1 MKQNH
6 PIFRGIATALITP
19 TTPTGIDYDRFGRLI
34 DWQIQQGINA
44 LVICGTTGESSTLT
58 DAEHRRAI
66 AFACERVNGRVPVIA
81 GTGSNE
87 TDYAVE
93 LTKSAC
99 ADGADAVLVVT
110 PYYNKTT
117 QRGLVTMYNTIAD
130 ASTKPV
136 ILYNVPSRTGIGIEP
151 ATYVKL
157 AEHPNIAAIK
167 EANSDISKIVET
179 FSLVGDRLDIYSGND
194 DQIVPILS
202 MGGAGCISV
211 LSNVIPAET
220 VAITQRFFAGDVA
233 GAAQLQ
239 CRYMPLIRALFCES
253 NHGRPGVLRQ
263 LPPPPLGA
271 HGGRP
276 LSGDAPADAG
286 AGAPG
291 LREEET
297 MDIIVNGA
305 RGRMGQEVCRLLQE
319 DGHRLAAVARSGQ
332 DGCYARLVDY
342 TGPADVVID
351 FSNHEGVE
359 ELMAYC
365 VQRGLPL
372 VAATT
377 GYTPEEFQRIQ
388 EGART
393 IPVFQSYNMSIGV
406 ALLARLVGQAAAIF
420 GGCDVE
426 IVEAHHNRK
435 ADAPSGTALLLAD
448 AVKAR
453 RPDAAYVFGRAGHHP
468 RQPNEIGIH
477 SLRMGNVVGEHEVI
491 FATDNQ
497 TITLKHQA
505 HDRALFAE
513 GALAAADF
521 LQGQPAGLYHME
533 DLLGP

>member
-99 ADGADAVLVVT
+99 AAGADAVLVVT

-253 NHGRPGVLRQ
+253 NPIPVKAAMAALGYCDNYLR
-263 LPPPPLGA
+263 
-271 HGGRP
+271 
-276 LSGDAPADAG
+276 
-286 AGAPG
+286 
-291 LREEET
+291 
-297 MDIIVNGA
+297 
-305 RGRMGQEVCRLLQE
+305 
-319 DGHRLAAVARSGQ
+319 
-332 DGCYARLVDY
+332 
-342 TGPADVVID
+342 
-351 FSNHEGVE
+351 
-359 ELMAYC
+359 
-365 VQRGLPL
+365 LPL
-372 VAATT
+372 V
-377 GYTPEEFQRIQ
+377 PMEEDHYQ
-388 EGART
+388 E
-393 IPVFQSYNMSIGV
+393 M
-406 ALLARLVGQAAAIF
+406 L
-420 GGCDVE
+420 
-426 IVEAHHNRK
+426 
-435 ADAPSGTALLLAD
+435 
-448 AVKAR
+448 R
-453 RPDAAYVFGRAGHHP
+453 RMR
-468 RQPNEIGIH
+468 E
-477 SLRMGNVVGEHEVI
+477 L
-491 FATDNQ
+491 
-497 TITLKHQA
+497 
-505 HDRALFAE
+505 
-513 GALAAADF
+513 
-521 LQGQPAGLYHME
+521 GLSV
-533 DLLGP
+533 

>member
-58 DAEHRRAI
+58 DAAHRRAI

-239 CRYMPLIRALFCES
+239 CKYMPLIRALFCES
-253 NHGRPGVLRQ
+253 NPIPVKAAMAALGYCDNYLR
-263 LPPPPLGA
+263 
-271 HGGRP
+271 
-276 LSGDAPADAG
+276 
-286 AGAPG
+286 
-291 LREEET
+291 
-297 MDIIVNGA
+297 
-305 RGRMGQEVCRLLQE
+305 
-319 DGHRLAAVARSGQ
+319 
-332 DGCYARLVDY
+332 
-342 TGPADVVID
+342 
-351 FSNHEGVE
+351 
-359 ELMAYC
+359 
-365 VQRGLPL
+365 LPL
-372 VAATT
+372 V
-377 GYTPEEFQRIQ
+377 PMEEDHYQGMLQRMR
-388 EGART
+388 ELGL
-393 IPVFQSYNMSIGV
+393 PV
-406 ALLARLVGQAAAIF
+406 
-420 GGCDVE
+420 
-426 IVEAHHNRK
+426 
-435 ADAPSGTALLLAD
+435 
-448 AVKAR
+448 
-453 RPDAAYVFGRAGHHP
+453 
-468 RQPNEIGIH
+468 
-477 SLRMGNVVGEHEVI
+477 
-491 FATDNQ
+491 
-497 TITLKHQA
+497 
-505 HDRALFAE
+505 
-513 GALAAADF
+513 
-521 LQGQPAGLYHME
+521 
-533 DLLGP
+533 

>member
-66 AFACERVNGRVPVIA
+66 AFACVRVMGGVRVFA

-253 NHGRPGVLRQ
+253 NPIPVKAAMAALGYCDNYLR
-263 LPPPPLGA
+263 
-271 HGGRP
+271 
-276 LSGDAPADAG
+276 
-286 AGAPG
+286 
-291 LREEET
+291 
-297 MDIIVNGA
+297 
-305 RGRMGQEVCRLLQE
+305 
-319 DGHRLAAVARSGQ
+319 
-332 DGCYARLVDY
+332 
-342 TGPADVVID
+342 
-351 FSNHEGVE
+351 
-359 ELMAYC
+359 
-365 VQRGLPL
+365 LPL
-372 VAATT
+372 V
-377 GYTPEEFQRIQ
+377 PMEEDHYQGMLQRMR
-388 EGART
+388 ELGL
-393 IPVFQSYNMSIGV
+393 PV
-406 ALLARLVGQAAAIF
+406 
-420 GGCDVE
+420 
-426 IVEAHHNRK
+426 
-435 ADAPSGTALLLAD
+435 
-448 AVKAR
+448 
-453 RPDAAYVFGRAGHHP
+453 
-468 RQPNEIGIH
+468 
-477 SLRMGNVVGEHEVI
+477 
-491 FATDNQ
+491 
-497 TITLKHQA
+497 
-505 HDRALFAE
+505 
-513 GALAAADF
+513 
-521 LQGQPAGLYHME
+521 
-533 DLLGP
+533 